1 MAVGGIE
8 VPEAHVAGA
17 DVEVGGY
24 DGSEQFAVRSGIAL
38 GWRELVPTVELL
50 VIHDGS
56 VADFPDEVVVGC
68 VPEPCFKD
76 VADAEAL
83 AEVSA
88 EEPCALQ
95 P

>member
-1 MAVGGIE
+1 M
-8 VPEAHVAGA
+8 AGA
-17 DVEVGGY
+17 DVEVGGD

-56 VADFPDEVVVGC
+56 VAYFPDEVVVGL
-68 VPEPCFKD
+68 VAEPCLQD

-83 AEVSA
+83 AEVA
-88 EEPCALQ
+88 AGGKRG
-95 P
+95 

>member
-1 MAVGGIE
+1 MAEGGIE
-8 VPEAHVAGA
+8 VSEAHVSGA
-17 DVEVGGY
+17 DAEVGGD

-38 GWRELVPTVELL
+38 GWRELVPAVELL

-56 VADFPDEVVVGC
+56 VAYFPDEVVGGLVA
-68 VPEPCFKD
+68 EPSFKD